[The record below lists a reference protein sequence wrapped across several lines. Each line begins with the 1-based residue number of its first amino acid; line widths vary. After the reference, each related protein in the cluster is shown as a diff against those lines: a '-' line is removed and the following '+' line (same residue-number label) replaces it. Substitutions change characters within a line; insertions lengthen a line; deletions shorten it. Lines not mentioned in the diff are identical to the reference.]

1 MSAYN
6 VKMDQTEHFRKYNSI
21 VRMGH
26 RDSLG
31 VLQKGDM
38 ISVWEKLDGSNASF
52 KRVGDEIL
60 AFSRNLPLSEENN
73 LNGFYQWT
81 QTLDVNKLTEGSTY
95 YGEWLVPHK
104 VAYGDN
110 ARQFY
115 LFDVWEPLFEDM
127 MANTMA
133 GGDLPET
140 RYEYASTWEVV
151 FEAEELGINLA
162 PLLYVG
168 EYRGY
173 EHLEAIMGRS
183 VHAEDP
189 LKGEGI
195 VIKNHAY
202 RSKYGTQ
209 VWLKMVSESF
219 AEVQKVKK
227 PRDPKLDNEAT
238 RLARECTTEAR
249 VEKAVDRLIETGV
262 IAEDELD
269 LTNMGRLIPVV
280 SSSVALDI
288 LAEEARDADEQFT
301 KDVTKMMGKLVPGHL
316 RKIIENKEASEIE

>member
-1 MSAYN
+1 MMSAYN

-26 RDSLG
+26 RDSHG
-31 VLQKGDM
+31 VLKEGDM

-60 AFSRNLPLSEENN
+60 AFSRNLPLNEENN

-81 QTLDVNKLTEGSTY
+81 QTLDVNKLTPDYTY

-104 VAYGDN
+104 VVYGDN

-115 LFDVWEPLFEDM
+115 LFDVWMPEIYLSSMEGH
-127 MANTMA
+127 AA
-133 GGDLPET
+133 YSYGD
-140 RYEYASTWEVV
+140 TWEVV
-151 FEAEELGINLA
+151 YEAEELGINLA

-168 EYRGY
+168 PYRNY
-173 EHLEAIMGRS
+173 AQLEEIMGRS
-183 VHAEDP
+183 VHAEDA

-202 RSKYGTQ
+202 RSKHGTQ

-219 AEVQKVKK
+219 AEVQRVKK
-227 PRDPKLDNEAT
+227 PRNPNLDNEAT
-238 RLARECTTEAR
+238 RLAREATTPAR
-249 VEKAVDRLIETGV
+249 VQKAVDRLIEQQQFD
-262 IAEDELD
+262 EDNLD
-269 LTNMGRLIPVV
+269 MTQMGALIPIVGKEV
-280 SSSVALDI
+280 CLDI
-288 LAEEARDADEQFT
+288 VREEAAGCDEQFER
-301 KDVTKMMGKLVPGHL
+301 DVYKTMGKLVPPLL
-316 RKIIENKEASEIE
+316 RKIIEEHERAATE